1 MIRAGFV
8 IVMMRTQSV
17 VIVMMIAQK
26 RLSIIVKYA
35 KNQYVR
41 VTPQNANS
49 VRRILAY
56 IVHKTVK
63 IVVIGSVIATWFTCQ
78 ILRYKIYAL
87 SVIHL

>member
-8 IVMMRTQSV
+8 IVMIRTQSV

-35 KNQYVR
+35 KNQYAK

-49 VRRILAY
+49 VQRILAY

-63 IVVIGSVIATWFTCQ
+63 IVVIGSVIPTWFTCQ
-78 ILRYKIYAL
+78 ILRYKTYAL
-87 SVIHL
+87 GVIHL